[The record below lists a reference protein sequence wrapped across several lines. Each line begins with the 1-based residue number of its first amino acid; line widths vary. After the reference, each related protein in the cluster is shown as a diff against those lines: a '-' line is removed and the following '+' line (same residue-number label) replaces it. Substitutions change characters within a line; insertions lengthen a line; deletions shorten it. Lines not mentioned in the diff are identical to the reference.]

1 MFGSRGDSK
10 RPTRAAV
17 TATCPLSKT
26 AVLSALR
33 ARLEQDLRAARQAQ
47 QRTQSGATHEE
58 SRPEN
63 DKDTRALEASYLA
76 RGQARRV
83 QELESAAALTA
94 ALELRDFGTDGVAAL
109 SALIELDDGERCA
122 KYFLAP
128 AGGGLELDVDGTR
141 VKVVTPQSPLG
152 RALIGRRVGD
162 VAELE
167 TPQGRREYDVVA
179 LV

>member
-1 MFGSRGDSK
+1 
-10 RPTRAAV
+10 V
-17 TATCPLSKT
+17 TAASPFSKA

-33 ARLEQDLRAARQAQ
+33 ARLEQDLRAAMQAQ

-83 QELESAAALTA
+83 QELESATALMA
-94 ALELRDFGTDGVAAL
+94 ALELREFGGGAGAAL
-109 SALIELDDGERCA
+109 TALIDLDDGDRCA

-128 AGGGLELDVDGTR
+128 SGGGLELDVDGTR

-152 RALIGRRVGD
+152 RALLGRQVGD
-162 VAELE
+162 VVELE
-167 TPQGRREYDVVA
+167 TPQGRREYDLAAMV
-179 LV
+179 

>member
-1 MFGSRGDSK
+1 
-10 RPTRAAV
+10 V
-17 TATCPLSKT
+17 TATGPCSKA
-26 AVLSALR
+26 AVLRALR
-33 ARLEQDLRAARQAQ
+33 ARLDQDLKAVTQAQ
-47 QRTQSGATHEE
+47 QRTQNGATHEE

-83 QELESAAALTA
+83 QELEGATALMA
-94 ALELRDFGTDGVAAL
+94 ALELREFGEGAGAAL
-109 SALIELDDGERCA
+109 TALLDLDDGDRCA

-128 AGGGLELDVDGTR
+128 AGGGLELDVEGTR

-152 RALIGRRVGD
+152 RALIGCRVGD
-162 VAELE
+162 VVELE
-167 TPQGRREYDVVA
+167 TPQGRREYDVAA